1 MNAIE
6 KIFFDNLDGKF
17 ARVKS
22 EGLQIE
28 GHIEQRCRLE
38 FVERFGLRC
47 SAKLEYNLSGIVKK
61 IEQLIIQNRN
71 ELSPLTFKQ
80 IDSVV
85 DLVIPEIKNSYVQ
98 IAMISCYDVKN
109 ILADYSKGILTSI
122 KIQYGNGS
130 TTHIYH
136 ISDKELY

>member
-22 EGLQIE
+22 EGLSIE
-28 GHIEQRCRLE
+28 GYIDQRCKLE
-38 FVERFGLRC
+38 FVERYGLKC
-47 SAKLEYNLSGIVKK
+47 CVKLEYNSTDIIRK
-61 IEQLIIQNRN
+61 IEKLIIRNKN
-71 ELSPLTFKQ
+71 ELSLTMKQ
-80 IDSVV
+80 IDGVV
-85 DLVIPEIKNSYVQ
+85 DLVIPEMINSYVRV
-98 IAMISCYDVKN
+98 AMISCYDVKN

-122 KIQYGNGS
+122 KIQYNNGS
-130 TTHIYH
+130 ITHIYG